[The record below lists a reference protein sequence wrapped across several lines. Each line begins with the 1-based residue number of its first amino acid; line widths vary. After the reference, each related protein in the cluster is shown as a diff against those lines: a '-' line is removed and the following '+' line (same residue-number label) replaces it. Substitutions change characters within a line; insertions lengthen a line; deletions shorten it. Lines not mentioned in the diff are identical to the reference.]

1 MKYTYGF
8 ARILILGALLIV
20 GANAQDEGEVHIGF
34 KGGVST
40 PNLVGGGDNEVTRDY
55 KSRTAYNFGGYVE
68 YRVSP
73 RFSVQTEVNFAPQG
87 GKREGIQPVTR
98 PIPGLPPPPGQYYYG
113 NFSNTAKLNYL
124 EIPVLFKYTQ
134 KRDGPRVY
142 VNGGPYA
149 GFLLKA
155 TQETRGT
162 SPLYIDRNGTPFQIP
177 GPPTATTGN
186 PEGTIFFPPITWDAD
201 TDVTDSLN
209 RFNVGLTG
217 GGGIQFPV
225 GKNYFFVDARAAY
238 GFRTLQK
245 NTATDG
251 KSRTGYLLFSFGYA
265 FKVRGR

>member
-1 MKYTYGF
+1 MKFTYGF
-8 ARILILGALLIV
+8 ARILVLVALLIV
-20 GANAQDEGEVHIGF
+20 GANAQDEGDVHIGF

-55 KSRTAYNFGGYVE
+55 KSRTAYNFGGYIE
-68 YRVSP
+68 YRASP

-87 GKREGIQPVTR
+87 GKRDGIQPVTR

-113 NFSNTAKLNYL
+113 DFSNTAKLNYL
-124 EIPVLFKYTQ
+124 EVPVLFKYTQ
-134 KRDGPRVY
+134 KRDGPRAY

-162 SPLYIDRNGTPFQIP
+162 SPLYIDRNATPFPMPI
-177 GPPTATTGN
+177 
-186 PEGTIFFPPITWDAD
+186 PPITWDAD

-209 RFNVGLTG
+209 RFNVGMTG
-217 GGGIQFPV
+217 GGGVQFPV

-238 GFRTLQK
+238 GLRTLQK

-251 KSRTGYLLFSFGYA
+251 TSRTGYLLFSFGYA

>member
-1 MKYTYGF
+1 MKIKYC
-8 ARILILGALLIV
+8 RSVLILLMGAVLFV
-20 GANAQDEGEVHIGF
+20 GANAQEEGDVHIGF

-73 RFSVQTEVNFAPQG
+73 RFSVQTEINFAPQG
-87 GKREGIQPVTR
+87 GKRDGIQPVTR

-124 EIPVLFKYTQ
+124 EVPVLFKYTQ

-162 SPLYIDRNGTPFQIP
+162 SPLFIDRNGTPFIP
-177 GPPTATTGN
+177 PMPPTVTAGS
-186 PEGTIFFPPITWDAD
+186 PEGISIPPINWDAD
-201 TDVTDSLN
+201 TEVTDSLN
-209 RFNVGLTG
+209 RFNIGLTG
-217 GGGIQFPV
+217 GGGVQFPV

-238 GFRTLQK
+238 GLRTLQK